1 MWQCKV
7 TRIATTILFLKNS
20 VRISLPNFQDI
31 IEQQSSRLCGIS
43 KGIDTWINGTE
54 QRMQIQT
61 HTNTQQILTK
71 VQPSRGRIAFETNR
85 AIGTGHP

>member
-61 HTNTQQILTK
+61 HTNTH
-71 VQPSRGRIAFETNR
+71 NR
-85 AIGTGHP
+85 F

>member
-1 MWQCKV
+1 M
-7 TRIATTILFLKNS
+7 
-20 VRISLPNFQDI
+20 RISLPNFQDI
-31 IEQQSSRLCGIS
+31 IEQQSSWLCGIS

-61 HTNTQQILTK
+61 PHKHTQRILTK